1 MRTPR
6 YFIYRIDR
14 LDANGEILEHLAG
27 IENRE
32 LAMAAYA
39 AACKLWPGEPIVL
52 RQGARV
58 VEDSRNT
65 RLA

>member
-6 YFIYRIDR
+6 HFIYRIDR
-14 LDANGEILEHLAG
+14 LDADGEVLEHLAG
-27 IENRE
+27 IGNRE
-32 LAMAAYA
+32 LAMATYE

-52 RQGARV
+52 CQGARV
-58 VEDSRNT
+58 VTDSRKT